1 MRKHLS
7 AILYIAILLV
17 IAFLVFYLSCVPDV
31 MTTSRGADSQNVEAV
46 LGRPFYAMDVPAGTS
61 LASKGRPSTASP
73 FRESEPRDVVITSG
87 THDR

>member
-31 MTTSRGADSQNVEAV
+31 MTTSRGSDSQNVEAV
-46 LGRPFYAMDVPAGTS
+46 LGRPFDAKDVPAGTS
-61 LASKGRPSTASP
+61 IASKGRPSTAST
-73 FRESEPRDVVITSG
+73 F
-87 THDR
+87 